1 MNSWKKK
8 ASWEIEI
15 NVEYMIMTSASI
27 ILTANKWANL
37 HGIFIY
43 EFKIEAE
50 LY

>member
-1 MNSWKKK
+1 MNIWKKK
-8 ASWEIEI
+8 ASWVIGV

-43 EFKIEAE
+43 EFKTVSE